1 MTTLR
6 LVSILAALSVWA
18 WLLGRR
24 PHAVA
29 GARRI
34 GLLESGAGVVV
45 SALLWWAYVKATNP
59 GLALSLIM
67 QSHVDAGGGVVT
79 TPMYLWFMGL
89 ALGTGVLF
97 AFAGYFICART
108 GAFNIVTFAFRDAGL
123 FFFIGMAAY
132 LTLFATASMVTGRAR
147 ASWLAVIGLFLAA
160 AVHGIWT
167 QRVGPRLAKW
177 LREHG
182 PQVLAISPI
191 LIAILCLLQYVVTK
205 RGGPMY
211 EEFARYIVASN
222 HIPLINR
229 HFGQSML
236 ASGLMFVTGT
246 GPDTTTFP
254 RAAVNVWLYVTQ
266 IGFMFLGFRT
276 LLELGASRAGS
287 VFGMI
292 YLMLGNAA
300 LSLLPRIPYDHDYP
314 VIMNVYADSVFG
326 LAGFLIITCYLM
338 ALVRSERTPVR
349 AWWPTLAVPAVFVM
363 AFNYTAEL
371 NMAMVLGTVAMLC
384 AVVPLRHVFGFHVPF
399 KPLAAL
405 LLVCSLAAVA
415 GAVQGGVL
423 SSRFATAEGRKSP
436 FFEQEAS
443 SSKMTVA
450 DIRWWYL
457 PEVVPGFLTGF
468 GNMSL
473 PQFYLADQELSRAD
487 QVQWTI
493 RQSMNQP
500 LLDQFFADT
509 TGSAFRYIHPIYLA
523 EMRLFQVLRL
533 LWFPI
538 VGLSALGIL
547 LRFAPRL
554 TARMFDADAAALAR
568 LRLFWLIGAATFGV
582 GLVVVFFTN
591 ATDGNALFWKWAL
604 TRAFEPGLLLAMLA
618 FALVMDGFLRLSPAR
633 GWRYAAWV
641 GLAVVMSF
649 GTLFRIFAYPSFNG

>member
-1 MTTLR
+1 MTSSQTLWR
-6 LVSILAALSVWA
+6 RLAAGIGVALSA
-18 WLLGRR
+18 F
-24 PHAVA
+24 
-29 GARRI
+29 
-34 GLLESGAGVVV
+34 
-45 SALLWWAYVKATNP
+45 LWWSYVQATNP
-59 GLALSLIM
+59 GVTLQQLMWQAN
-67 QSHVDAGGGVVT
+67 VDAGGGVVPT
-79 TPMYLWFMGL
+79 VVYLKFLGL
-89 ALGTGVLF
+89 AFAASFLF
-97 AFAGYFICART
+97 VWAGYAICART
-108 GAFNIVTFAFRDAGL
+108 GAFSIQGFAARDTGL
-123 FFFIGMAAY
+123 FYFIGVAAY
-132 LTLFATASMVTGRAR
+132 LVLFATLTMATGRAR
-147 ASWLAVIGLFLAA
+147 ASWLAIMLVFLAA
-160 AVHGIWT
+160 AVHGVYS
-167 QRVGPRLAKW
+167 QRIGARLVAW
-177 LREHG
+177 LRAHG
-182 PQVLAISPI
+182 LTLLALSPV
-191 LIAILCLLQYVVTK
+191 AVAVLCLLQYVVTK

-211 EEFARYIVASN
+211 EEFARYIVAN
-222 HIPLINR
+222 NYIPLINR
-229 HFGQSML
+229 HFGQSMQ
-236 ASGLMFVTGT
+236 ASALMFVTGT
-246 GPDTTTFP
+246 GPDTITYP

-266 IGFMFLGFRT
+266 IGFMLLVFRM

-326 LAGFLIITCYLM
+326 LAGFLIVTWFLM
-338 ALVRSERTPVR
+338 ALVWRESAPSR
-349 AWWPTLAVPAVFVM
+349 ARWPALAVPAVFVM

-384 AVVPLRHVFGFHVPF
+384 AVVPLRRVFGFHVPF
-399 KPLAAL
+399 KPLAAM

-415 GAVQGGVL
+415 GAIQGGVL
-423 SSRFATAEGRKSP
+423 SSRFAGAEGRKSP

-443 SSKMTVA
+443 SSKMTVT
-450 DIRWWYL
+450 DVRWWYL
-457 PEVVPGFLTGF
+457 PEVLPGFLTGF

-473 PQFYLADQELSRAD
+473 PQFYLADQKLSRID
-487 QVQWTI
+487 QIQWTI
-493 RQSMNQP
+493 LQSMNQP

-538 VGLSALGIL
+538 VGLSSLGIL

-554 TARMFDADAAALAR
+554 TARMFAANEDALAR

-604 TRAFEPGLLLAMLA
+604 TRAFEPGLLLTMLA
-618 FALVMDGFLRLSPAR
+618 FALVMDGVLRMMPSR
-633 GWRYAAWV
+633 GWRYAVWF

-649 GTLFRIFAYPSFNG
+649 GTLFRILAYPSFNG